1 MTGSADARTGA
12 APRVVII
19 GAGFGGLACAR
30 ALGNAR
36 AHVTVVDRRNYHLF
50 VPLLYQVATAALSPA
65 DIAQPVRRIL
75 SRYPNIDVI
84 MDEVTG
90 VDTVRRLVGF
100 ASAPDLPFDRLVIAA
115 GSRYAYF
122 GHDEWAEIAPGLKG
136 IRDAR
141 QIRARLLQCF
151 ELAEITRDPARQ
163 KALITT
169 VIVGGGP
176 TGVEMAG
183 AVAELARF
191 TLARDFRHVEPRA
204 ARVILVEA
212 GPRIL
217 PQFPKDLSAYAQERL
232 ERLGV
237 TVMTDKA
244 VERIEG
250 DGVVVGGSRIAAGT
264 IVWGAGVEASSAS
277 RWIEAE
283 RDRSGRIV
291 VAPDLSVPGH
301 HGVYAIGDLAHCT
314 GPGGDPLPGLAQ
326 VASQQGTHLGRAL
339 AREFENGAAPGPFV
353 FRNRGNTAII
363 GRNAAVFDF
372 GTWRLTG
379 FPAWLLWAIVHV
391 YLLVGF
397 EKRLS
402 VTLQWLWRYL
412 TYERG
417 ARLIVPDAPDATV
430 LEKVIEEARKP
441 RPSAPARPQPPHEE
455 TAAPRNGERA
465 AALD

>member
-1 MTGSADARTGA
+1 MTDSAAPATGA

-75 SRYPNIDVI
+75 SRYPNIDVL

-90 VDTVRRLVGF
+90 VDTARRVVRF

-122 GHDEWAEIAPGLKG
+122 GHDEWSEIAPGLKG

-163 KALITT
+163 NALITT

-217 PQFPKDLSAYAQERL
+217 PQFPEELSAYAHERL

-237 TVMTDKA
+237 TIMTDRP
-244 VERIEG
+244 VERIEP
-250 DGVVVGGSRIAAGT
+250 DGVVVGDERIAAGT
-264 IVWGAGVEASSAS
+264 IVWGAGVQASSAS
-277 RWIEAE
+277 QWIEAE

-291 VAPDLSVPGH
+291 VASDLSVPGYD
-301 HGVYAIGDLAHCT
+301 GIYAIGDLAHCE
-314 GPGGDPLPGLAQ
+314 GPDGEPLPGLAQ
-326 VASQQGTHLGRAL
+326 VASQQGKHLGAAL
-339 AREFENGAAPGPFV
+339 AREFETGTAPEPFV

-372 GTWRLTG
+372 GTWHLTG
-379 FPAWLLWAIVHV
+379 FPAWILWAIVHV
-391 YLLVGF
+391 WLLVGF

-430 LEKVIEEARKP
+430 LEQVIEEAHTP
-441 RPSAPARPQPPHEE
+441 RPAAHARPQPPQERT
-455 TAAPRNGERA
+455 TALRNGETA
-465 AALD
+465 PALD